1 MAENITKKEF
11 ETFLNKFNK
20 EPGEYTEDEL
30 YIIGTK
36 YKLLPTSEKRWNEL
50 VLLLEPKDKDGNIR
64 SGEAFRLWLKNQQ
77 MAKGE
82 LPKNVRLLSGQT
94 INDLDF
100 NDFKEKTEELKQDLY
115 IQQVQTRDTWTAYRK
130 TLRNTARIDNFKDM
144 IQEAIKTL
152 EPLPEVKYTGESNN
166 EAEAVLMLSDWHIG
180 VEIENAFNTYNL
192 EIARKRIS
200 KLCDNVIKYCKQFK
214 ISKLNVLNLNDLIAG
229 HIHVSGR
236 LEQEIDVIE
245 QVVRASELISELL
258 IKLQAAA
265 PEISYYSC
273 TDNHS
278 RTTPN
283 LKEHL
288 EAESFV
294 RLVDL
299 YVETRIKDSN
309 VKIVR
314 EQLDPSMGIIR
325 LKNGKIG
332 VYEHGHLGSIN
343 NFFQDMVCYIGEK
356 IDYGFI
362 GHYHNEKVKTLH
374 TFKLFVNGS
383 LVGMDPYALSKR
395 LFSKPAQSLIIF
407 DQDNIINCSIGLDIN

>member
-1 MAENITKKEF
+1 MAEYITKKEF
-11 ETFLNKFNK
+11 DEFLNSFNK
-20 EPGEYTEDEL
+20 EPGEYTDEEL
-30 YIIGTK
+30 YIIGSK
-36 YKLLPTSEKRWNEL
+36 YKLLPTTEKRWNEL
-50 VLLLEPKDKDGNIR
+50 VQMLEPKDKNGNIKT
-64 SGEAFRLWLKNQQ
+64 GETFRIWLKGQQ

-82 LPKNVRLLSGQT
+82 LPKNVQLLSGQT
-94 INDLDF
+94 IHDINFDEF
-100 NDFKEKTEELKQDLY
+100 SVKTEELKQDLY
-115 IQQVQTRDTWTAYRK
+115 IQQVQTRDTWNAYRR
-130 TLRNTARIDNFKDM
+130 TLRNTARVENFKDM
-144 IQEAIKTL
+144 IVDAIKML
-152 EPLPEVKYTGESNN
+152 PSLPEVTYSDTDTT

-180 VEIENAFNTYNL
+180 VVIENAFNSYNL
-192 EIARKRIS
+192 SIARKRIC
-200 KLCDNVIKYCKQFK
+200 KLADDVIEYCKKFK

-265 PEISYYSC
+265 PELCYYSC

-278 RTTPN
+278 RTTAN
-283 LKEHL
+283 LKEHI
-288 EAESFV
+288 EAESFT

-309 VKIVR
+309 IKIVR

-325 LKNGKIG
+325 FKNGKIG
-332 VYEHGHLGSIN
+332 VYEHGHLGSVN
-343 NFFQDMVCYIGEK
+343 NFFQDMVCYSGEK

-407 DQDNIINCSIGLDIN
+407 DKDNIINCSIGLDVK